1 MTTTL
6 PAHAPPP
13 PPRERRALLTLAP
26 VLLGVIA
33 LPMSLTSV
41 SVALPDIGRDLGS
54 SVSATQGAIT
64 GYNVAFASLM
74 LAAGAAGDQLGRRR
88 LFIAGSALFGLGQL
102 AAALAPTIAILVIGR
117 TLAGVGAATAL
128 TTGSALLAARFDGDE
143 RARAFGLFGTTL
155 GAGLSLGPV
164 VGGVLSDQLGWPAV
178 FGLLAV
184 LGLAAAVLG
193 ATGLDESRDPDAT
206 GVDWGGTTTFTAALA
221 LLIIGIVGAPDAGWL
236 SARTLLLGAASVALL
251 AAFVRIERQHS
262 HPMLDLSLLTQRRF
276 LGIGVAAMAIVLAFV
291 PLLVNLPTLL
301 STERGINAT
310 AAGALLM
317 FLTVPTLIVP
327 VVAGALVQRLHVKVL
342 VWSGLA
348 MEAVG
353 VWWLAAA
360 TFDGALIALAAPL
373 VLIGF
378 GVGIANGVLDGAAV
392 SSVPPARAGMAAGL
406 FNTQRLGA
414 ETTAIAVAG
423 SLILSL
429 THSGRSEPAAMDVTL
444 VVLGAVCLLALAA
457 TVPLLRDHVAASDEA
472 TVAPSPTVGERL
484 ASEPCS
490 TSVA

>member
-1 MTTTL
+1 MSTITT
-6 PAHAPPP
+6 PAPAPPSATQ
-13 PPRERRALLTLAP
+13 RRAILTLAP

-102 AAALAPTIAILVIGR
+102 AAALAPTIAVLIVGR
-117 TLAGVGAATAL
+117 TLAGLGAATAL
-128 TTGSALLAARFDGDE
+128 TTGSALLAARFDGE
-143 RARAFGLFGTTL
+143 SRARAFGAFGTTL
-155 GAGLSLGPV
+155 GAGLSLGPI

-178 FGLLAV
+178 FGLLAL
-184 LGLAAAVLG
+184 LGFGAALLG
-193 ATGLDESRDPDAT
+193 SYGLDESRDPDAT

-221 LLIIGIVGAPDAGWL
+221 LLIIGIVGAPDAGWI
-236 SARTLLLGAASVALL
+236 SPRTLGLAAASALLL
-251 AAFVRIERQHS
+251 AAFVRIERRHPG
-262 HPMLDLSLLTQRRF
+262 PMLDLSLLGQRRF
-276 LGIGVAAMAIVLAFV
+276 LGIGIAAMAIVLVFV

-301 STERGINAT
+301 SGERGIDAT

-327 VVAGALVQRLHVKVL
+327 VFAGALVQRLHVKVL

-348 MEAVG
+348 MEALG

-360 TFDGALIALAAPL
+360 TFDGPLLTLALPL
-373 VLIGF
+373 ILVGF

-429 THSGRSEPAAMDVTL
+429 THGGRSPAAAMDATL
-444 VVLGAVCLLALAA
+444 VVLGAICCVALAA
-457 TVPLLRDHVAASDEA
+457 TVPLLRDRRPGEDIAAA
-472 TVAPSPTVGERL
+472 NAPAPLDERL
-484 ASEPCS
+484 ASDPCS